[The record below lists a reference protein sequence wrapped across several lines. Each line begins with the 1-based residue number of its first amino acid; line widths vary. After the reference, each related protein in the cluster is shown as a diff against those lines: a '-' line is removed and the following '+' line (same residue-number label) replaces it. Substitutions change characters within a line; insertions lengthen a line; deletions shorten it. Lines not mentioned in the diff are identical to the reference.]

1 MEINKL
7 KDFTTK
13 LRRFKQRGVESGIS
27 EPMVML
33 INWKHF
39 KKENKIK
46 INLPEEIVTYWE
58 SEILFYGWEGMA
70 RPWREVLDEE
80 WESNEHENE
89 DY

>member
-7 KDFTTK
+7 KDFTIK
-13 LRRFKQRGVESGIS
+13 LQRFKQRGIESGIR

-39 KKENKIK
+39 KKENNIKIK
-46 INLPEEIVTYWE
+46 LPEEIINYWE

-70 RPWREVLDEE
+70 RPWREVFEEEEE
-80 WESNEHENE
+80 WEDGNG
-89 DY
+89 